1 MSNVYV
7 VEYASEEWG
16 EHPAWYDKCFNTLD
30 EAKDFAMQKCL
41 AGDAVRMFTRE
52 KRDEY

>member
-16 EHPAWYDKCFNTLD
+16 QNPAWNDKYFNTLA

-41 AGDAVRMFTRE
+41 EGDAVRMYTRKGE
-52 KRDEY
+52 TK